1 MKEFKGTRGNVYHDK
16 EESGINEYGVHFA
29 SISTDGVKSFID
41 VYGQHAESK
50 ENRKLIID
58 AFKVRQSINCELSEL
73 LQQRNEMLEF
83 IQHCVDNDCFKYGK
97 EDTAKQLIKKVK
109 DNGQTNN

>member
-1 MKEFKGTRGNVYHDK
+1 MKEFKGTRGEVYHDK

-29 SISTDGVKSFID
+29 SISTDGIKSFID
-41 VYGQHAESK
+41 VYGKDKEAI

-73 LQQRNEMLEF
+73 LEQRNEMLAMLEKVLEKDF
-83 IQHCVDNDCFKYGK
+83 DYDYYK
-97 EDTAKQLIKKVK
+97 EVQQLIKKVK
-109 DNGQTNN
+109 DNG